1 MNDMDKSSRDTFLL
15 VGAAIASAAVAA
27 LLALASTLSGSGV
40 WAPRDLAIA
49 GTVLAVGLAV
59 LAGSAAGLKRRGQ
72 RLLATLQHH
81 AIPLVAMA
89 LLMLWLMVYLAADI
103 FISIKPGHGGVLWK
117 RFAGGTVTERVYG
130 EGLHAIPPWD
140 EMTIYEL
147 RYQQQSREF
156 EVLSSDGLRYSVEV
170 TVRYRLRE
178 QWLGLLH
185 KCVGPHYVDTMLLP
199 EVGAVTRLVT
209 AQLRPDE
216 LYTSQRQASESAI
229 RKQLR
234 LEISS
239 CAPRQGGADANYDAT
254 DDALIGVANP
264 PRSGERYF
272 EASDVFIRR
281 VVLPPRV
288 AEAIEAKLVQRQQ
301 MLEYDYRVDRERKE
315 AERKGI
321 EAEGLRVY
329 NETVSRGLSANVLHW
344 HGLQATLEL
353 AKSPNSKLLVMGSGD
368 KGGLPLLLGAP
379 AAWDP
384 AAPAPVGT
392 AASGAQPAASS
403 RASSAATSAIT
414 AP

>member
-1 MNDMDKSSRDTFLL
+1 
-15 VGAAIASAAVAA
+15 
-27 LLALASTLSGSGV
+27 
-40 WAPRDLAIA
+40 
-49 GTVLAVGLAV
+49 
-59 LAGSAAGLKRRGQ
+59 
-72 RLLATLQHH
+72 
-81 AIPLVAMA
+81 
-89 LLMLWLMVYLAADI
+89 
-103 FISIKPGHGGVLWK
+103 
-117 RFAGGTVTERVYG
+117 
-130 EGLHAIPPWD
+130 
-140 EMTIYEL
+140 MTIYEL

-170 TVRYRLRE
+170 TVRYRLLE

-216 LYTSQRQASESAI
+216 LYTSQRQASEAAI
-229 RKQLR
+229 RQHLR

-239 CAPRQGGADANYDAT
+239 CAPRQGGADAN
-254 DDALIGVANP
+254 DDALMGVANP

-344 HGLQATLEL
+344 HALQATLEL
-353 AKSPNSKLLVMGSGD
+353 AKSPNSKLLVMGSSD
-368 KGGLPLLLGAP
+368 KGGLPLLLGSP

-384 AAPAPVGT
+384 VVPAPVGT
-392 AASGAQPAASS
+392 PASGARPAASS
-403 RASSAATSAIT
+403 ASSTASSSAIA

>member
-1 MNDMDKSSRDTFLL
+1 MNDTDKSSRDTFLL

-40 WAPRDLAIA
+40 WGQRDFAIA
-49 GTVLAVGLAV
+49 GTVLAIGVAV
-59 LAGSAAGLKRRGQ
+59 FAGSAAGLKRRGQ
-72 RLLATLQHH
+72 RLLATLKQH
-81 AIPLVAMA
+81 AVPLVAMA

-156 EVLSSDGLRYSVEV
+156 EVLSSDGLRYNVEV

-216 LYTSQRQASESAI
+216 LYTSQRQASEAAI
-229 RKQLR
+229 RQHLR

-239 CAPRQGGADANYDAT
+239 CAPRQGVAGAN
-254 DDALIGVANP
+254 DDAFLGVANE

-329 NETVSRGLSANVLHW
+329 NETVTRGLSANVLHW

-353 AKSPNSKLLVMGSGD
+353 AKSPNSKLLVIGSSD
-368 KGGLPLLLGAP
+368 KGGLPLLLGSP
-379 AAWDP
+379 TAWDP
-384 AAPAPVGT
+384 AAPASVDA
-392 AASGAQPAASS
+392 AASGARPSAS
-403 RASSAATSAIT
+403 TSAMDGP
-414 AP
+414 APMKVHR